1 VGVPRWF
8 PRERAESERF
18 AEAINSGDSGE
29 FGTELALL
37 GDLRTLGA
45 SGAPDAET
53 RRRIHADI
61 FERLAPPDEDIPDD
75 NDDLARR
82 RKHPV
87 LAGVLA
93 AAVAALLVLGG
104 LSLLLSKDAL
114 PGDAL
119 YGVKRAGESA
129 ELGLTFGQQAKGE
142 KHLEFATN
150 RLDEIAQ
157 LAKEGTGDT
166 GGSAYRT
173 ALTDFDSD
181 VSAGVAQLTTLAT
194 SNGGLQQLTDLRTWA
209 AAQST
214 KLDAEQGS
222 IPPAAAQQFSQ
233 ARTLLDRIAAR
244 AAALAARLTC
254 YQITTGLPDELG
266 AVPAEGACDAPVT
279 AATGGEPP
287 ATVPPTGTTT
297 TPSDPVTASQTTL
310 PPSGTETSLPTPT
323 LPGAPGGQLPPPVIA
338 APILPPTSP
347 RLPTSSPRPPL
358 ISLPPLLPGLPPIV
372 IG

>member
-1 VGVPRWF
+1 VGVPSWF
-8 PRERAESERF
+8 PRERVESERF
-18 AEAINSGDSGE
+18 ARAVDGGE
-29 FGTELALL
+29 REGFDPELALL
-37 GDLRTLGA
+37 DELRALGA
-45 SGAPDAET
+45 AGAPDAET

-61 FERLAPPDEDIPDD
+61 FERLAPPDEDLPDET
-75 NDDLARR
+75 DDLARR
-82 RKHPV
+82 RRHPL

-93 AAVAALLVLGG
+93 AAAAALLVLGG
-104 LSLLLSKDAL
+104 LGLLLSKDAL
-114 PGDAL
+114 PGGAL

-157 LAKEGTGDT
+157 LTKDGAD
-166 GGSAYRT
+166 GSAYRT
-173 ALTDFDSD
+173 GLADFDTD

-194 SNGGLQQLTDLRTWA
+194 SDGGLQQLTDLRTWA

-233 ARTLLDRIAAR
+233 ARTLLAEIAER
-244 AAALAARLTC
+244 ASALAARLTC
-254 YQITTGLPDELG
+254 FQITAGLTDALG
-266 AVPAEGACDAPVT
+266 AVPADGACDAPVT

-287 ATVPPTGTTT
+287 VTVPPTDSTATPADPVMVSPTTT
-297 TPSDPVTASQTTL
+297 A
-310 PPSGTETSLPTPT
+310 PPPGTSLPTPT
-323 LPGAPGGQLPPPVIA
+323 LPSGTSGTHLPPPVID
-338 APILPPTSP
+338 APILPTTSP
-347 RLPTSSPRPPL
+347 RLPTTSPRPPL